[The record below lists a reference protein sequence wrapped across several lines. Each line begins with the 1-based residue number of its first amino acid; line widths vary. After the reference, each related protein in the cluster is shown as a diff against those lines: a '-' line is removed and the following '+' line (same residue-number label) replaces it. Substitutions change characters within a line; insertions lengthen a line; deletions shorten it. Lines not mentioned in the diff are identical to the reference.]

1 MARTVRDTN
10 LESRT
15 ARGRLTARKKPY
27 WRRIDQGSHV
37 GYYKGK
43 RSGAWIARY
52 FLGDGKYAEGKLGTA
67 DDIQDPDGIAVL
79 SFSQAQVK
87 AREWFT
93 EQARHA
99 AGLGPDKPYTVA
111 DAICGYLA
119 WYKVHRKALMPTTKA
134 AETHILPRLGDI
146 ELAKLTSP
154 RIREWHEGLAAS
166 PARLRSGRGKP
177 AQYRPAPTDAD
188 GRRRRKATANRV
200 LTVLKAALNHA
211 WHEGKVSSDEAW
223 RRVKP
228 FHDADAAKVRYLSGD
243 ECTRLINACEPD
255 FRRLVQAALL
265 TGCRY
270 GELTAMTCGDFNAD
284 AGTVSVRNSK
294 SGKPRHVPLNDE
306 GAVFFEQIT
315 AGQESDKTAFLRA
328 DGKPWGMSHQ
338 RRRLED
344 AAKVAKVADVSFH
357 IMRHSY
363 GSALAMQGVPMGVIA
378 AVLGHADTRMTE
390 KHYAAL
396 APSYVAETIRAN
408 LPKLGIV
415 KEWNVTALR
424 QPKRGAR

>member
-10 LESRT
+10 LDTRT
-15 ARGRLTARKKPY
+15 ARMRLAPRHKPY
-27 WRRIDQGSHV
+27 WRKIDQGSHV
-37 GYYKGK
+37 GYYKGQ
-43 RSGAWIARY
+43 RGGAWIARY
-52 FLGDGKYAEGKLGTA
+52 FLGDGKYAESKLGTA
-67 DDIQDPDGIAVL
+67 DDVQDTDGIAVL
-79 SFSQAQVK
+79 SFSQAQAK

-111 DAICGYLA
+111 DAIRSYLA
-119 WYKVHRKALMPTTKA
+119 WYKVHRRALMPTTKA
-134 AETHILPRLGDI
+134 AETHVLPSLGDI
-146 ELAKLTSP
+146 ELAKLTSA
-154 RIREWHEGLAAS
+154 RIREWHEGLAAA

-188 GRRRRKATANRV
+188 GHCRRKSTANRV

-211 WHEGKVSSDEAW
+211 WHEGMVSSDEAW

-228 FHDADAAKVRYLSGD
+228 FRDADAAKVRYLSAD
-243 ECTRLINACEPD
+243 ECSRLVNACEPD

-284 AGTVSVRNSK
+284 AGVVSVRNSK

-306 GAVFFEQIT
+306 GAAFFERIT
-315 AGQESDKTAFLRA
+315 AGRDSDETTFLRA

-344 AAKVAKVADVSFH
+344 AAKVATVADVSFH
-357 IMRHSY
+357 ILRHTY
-363 GSALAMQGVPMGVIA
+363 GSSLAMKGVPMGVIA
-378 AVLGHADTRMTE
+378 AALGHSDTRMTE

-396 APSYVAETIRAN
+396 APSYIADTIRAN
-408 LPKLGIV
+408 LPNLGIV
-415 KEWNVTALR
+415 EADSVTPLR
-424 QPKRGAR
+424 QRG